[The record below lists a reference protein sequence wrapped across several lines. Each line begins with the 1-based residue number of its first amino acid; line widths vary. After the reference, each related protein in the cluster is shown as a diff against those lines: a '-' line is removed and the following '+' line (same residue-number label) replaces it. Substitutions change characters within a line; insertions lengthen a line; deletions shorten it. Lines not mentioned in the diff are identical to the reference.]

1 MFWWLVVDGL
11 YFVYGIGFVL
21 YMFLLVELIKKC
33 ILFLDNLILILCYFE
48 LVKFILFLINCFWIE
63 VMFCFI
69 LMWS

>member
-48 LVKFILFLINCFWIE
+48 LVKFILFLINCFWVE

-69 LMWS
+69 LM